1 MGLDPNLLHSLPN
14 NLVDMYG
21 LVEIDILKD
30 MARRISTYDY
40 FIPAAQH
47 QNQIL
52 QELGM
57 SQEMIIEKLSALTGQ
72 TQTELVELLSE
83 AGAEAVADDLE
94 YYTAAEV
101 YEPSKVNKEALHAQ
115 LNSGLLQTQQSFFN
129 ITRTTANT
137 ASKQFERALDRAWT
151 QINVGGMDYNT
162 AITNAI
168 KDLARDGIGSIEYKS
183 GRIDNIE
190 VAVRR
195 AVVTGANQTAMRT
208 QETLADELEVDLVEV
223 TAHGGARPSHAKW
236 QGQVFS
242 RKGRVTI
249 DGVTYEDLRKATGY
263 GTAGGLGGINCRHNF
278 HPYIPGTS
286 RTWDEDAL
294 EKLEEKKIDYNGE
307 KFTEYEA
314 SQIQRG
320 IERDIR
326 KAKRE
331 VEALEA
337 AGLDSSEA
345 RKILR
350 ENQKAYTDFTE
361 QTGIRK
367 QSARTQIG
375 TAKAQRAVNNAKA
388 QTPAPATTA
397 KQPAQ
402 NTNNVLTN
410 TGNSGIMS
418 VENAQTKHFTKVKV
432 EEIPP
437 MKEDKF
443 VKMKANL
450 ERQGVAV
457 IQDADGDEYL
467 KGMGAEAITLSDGSA
482 VIFQSGRIPSASAMF
497 EEIIHVS
504 QIKKNGMV
512 ESTGNKRSAVEYLR
526 REIEANQKLLK
537 NQKAYGLTEKDVESV
552 QENLEMY
559 YKKMKEV
566 E

>member
-1 MGLDPNLLHSLPN
+1 MGLDPKLLYSLPN

-21 LVEIDILKD
+21 LVEIDILRD

-47 QNQIL
+47 QNQLL

-57 SQEMIIEKLSALTGQ
+57 SQETIIEKLSALTGQ

-115 LNSGLLQTQQSFFN
+115 LNAGLLQTQQSFFN

-236 QGQVFS
+236 QGKVFS
-242 RKGRVTI
+242 RNGRVTI
-249 DGVTYEDLRKATGY
+249 DGVTYEDLKKATGY

-286 RTWDEDAL
+286 RAWSNEAL
-294 EKLEEKKIDYNGE
+294 EKLEEKKIIYNGE
-307 KFTEYEA
+307 PYTEYEA

-320 IERDIR
+320 IERNIR

-337 AGLDSSEA
+337 VGLDSSEA

-350 ENQKAYTDFTE
+350 ENQKTYTDFTE

-367 QSARTQIG
+367 QTARTQIG
-375 TAKAQRAVNNAKA
+375 TAKAQRAVNNA
-388 QTPAPATTA
+388 QTPAPA
-397 KQPAQ
+397 AQ

-410 TGNSGIMS
+410 TGNNGIINM
-418 VENAQTKHFTKVKV
+418 NRQTKNVGAFSDLQERTSKKNVRAV
-432 EEIPP
+432 A
-437 MKEDKF
+437 KEFGID
-443 VKMKANL
+443 
-450 ERQGVAV
+450 
-457 IQDADGDEYL
+457 L
-467 KGMGAEAITLSDGSA
+467 KGLSITVDKNEELLALDIAGSA
-482 VIFQSGRIPSASAMF
+482 NSGKVG
-497 EEIIHVS
+497 EITFLPNAFRDKETLIRTLFHEKHHVE
-504 QIKKNGMV
+504 Q
-512 ESTGNKRSAVEYLR
+512 
-526 REIEANQKLLK
+526 
-537 NQKAYGLTEKDVESV
+537 
-552 QENLEMY
+552 
-559 YKKMKEV
+559 YKKYGV
-566 E
+566 EFVTANATRFEHEAYEAEEKFIEELKQRGVL

>member
-1 MGLDPNLLHSLPN
+1 MGLDPNLLNSLPN

-278 HPYIPGTS
+278 HPYVPGTS
-286 RTWDEDAL
+286 RAWNEEAL

-331 VEALEA
+331 VEGLEA
-337 AGLDSSEA
+337 VGLDSSEA

-410 TGNSGIMS
+410 AGNNGIINMNRQTENVGAFSGLQERMSKKNVRAVAKEFGVDMKGLSITIDKNEELLALDIAGSANSGKVGEITFLPNAFRDKETLIRTIFHEKHH
-418 VENAQTKHFTKVKV
+418 VEQYKK
-432 EEIPP
+432 
-437 MKEDKF
+437 
-443 VKMKANL
+443 
-450 ERQGVAV
+450 
-457 IQDADGDEYL
+457 Y
-467 KGMGAEAITLSDGSA
+467 GAEFVTANST
-482 VIFQSGRIPSASAMF
+482 RF
-497 EEIIHVS
+497 EQEAYEAEE
-504 QIKKNGMV
+504 KF
-512 ESTGNKRSAVEYLR
+512 
-526 REIEANQKLLK
+526 IEELK
-537 NQKAYGLTEKDVESV
+537 QRGVL
-552 QENLEMY
+552 
-559 YKKMKEV
+559 
-566 E
+566 